1 MPERINVADFDLAST
16 LMCGQAFRWSAG
28 ADGWFTGIV
37 GHEGWRLKQSG
48 NVLEWETT
56 SPQLGIPA
64 VRRRSPDRAVL
75 FDRTVSAFGTNQK
88 TFGRAAC
95 GVRRPSHNPG
105 PCDKLMAP
113 SKVEG
118 LRVEGARPTNGNCTV
133 PAESQRDDPSKL
145 AHYLGLDASLL
156 DIVAT
161 FPDVD
166 ALQQAVR
173 QHWGLRVLRQEP
185 WETLASFIASSTKQI
200 VQIRQIVDHLSRRFG
215 HPLTGNAFSFPDA
228 ATLAQATLPQL
239 RACKLG
245 FRAEYLLAAARLIDR
260 GKLRLE
266 ALPAMEYERALEELT
281 KIHGVG
287 EKIANCTLLF
297 SCGFDQAFPIDVW
310 MQRALHRLGWRGKK
324 ITRSAVLKHFGP
336 YAGWAQ
342 QYLFYN
348 ERSRNSGTGVPPV

>member
-16 LMCGQAFRWSAG
+16 LMCGQAFRWTSG
-28 ADGWFTGIV
+28 SDGWFTGIV
-37 GHEGWRLKQSG
+37 GQRACRLRQTGNLLEGD
-48 NVLEWETT
+48 
-56 SPQLGIPA
+56 I
-64 VRRRSPDRAVL
+64 
-75 FDRTVSAFGTNQK
+75 
-88 TFGRAAC
+88 
-95 GVRRPSHNPG
+95 
-105 PCDKLMAP
+105 
-113 SKVEG
+113 
-118 LRVEGARPTNGNCTV
+118 
-133 PAESQRDDPSKL
+133 DPR
-145 AHYLGLDASLL
+145 YLGLNESLL

-161 FPDVD
+161 FPEVD

-200 VQIRQIVDHLSRRFG
+200 VQIRQIVENLARRFG
-215 HPLTGNAFSFPDA
+215 QPLSENAFAFPDA
-228 ATLAQATLPQL
+228 TTLAKATVAQL
-239 RACKLG
+239 RTCKLG
-245 FRAEYLLAAARLIDR
+245 FRAEYLLAAARMVDQ
-260 GKLRLE
+260 GKIRLE
-266 ALPAMEYERALEELT
+266 ALPALDYERALEELT

-324 ITRSAVLKHFGP
+324 ITRAAVLKHFGP

-348 ERSRNSGTGVPPV
+348 ERAR